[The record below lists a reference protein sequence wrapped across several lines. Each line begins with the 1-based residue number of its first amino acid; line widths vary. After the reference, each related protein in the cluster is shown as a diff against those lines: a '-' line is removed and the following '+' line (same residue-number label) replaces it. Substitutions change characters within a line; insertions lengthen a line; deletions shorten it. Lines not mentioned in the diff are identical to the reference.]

1 MGTDTTMVIVMDMIV
16 ILVAM
21 ITMVMGI
28 PIEVMMAVTGITLIA
43 DQGMDP
49 VIGVEIRRQEELP
62 ASHWGSSCIATFSG
76 Q

>member
-28 PIEVMMAVTGITLIA
+28 PIEVMMAVTGITIIA

-49 VIGVEIRRQEELP
+49 VTGDEIKGQGESP